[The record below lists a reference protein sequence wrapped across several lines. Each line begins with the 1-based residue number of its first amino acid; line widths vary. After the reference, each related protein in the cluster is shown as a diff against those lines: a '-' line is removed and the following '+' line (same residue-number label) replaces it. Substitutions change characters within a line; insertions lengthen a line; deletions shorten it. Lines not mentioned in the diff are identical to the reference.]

1 MKKLITLFTFA
12 VCCGFLVPAHA
23 QTNGELPPT
32 FHTSGMAASSQVFKD
47 PRVDL
52 LIQKQVYLNM
62 LALRNMPGFRVQVLS
77 TIDRAKAMEAKS
89 RLMQL
94 FPDYQTYLSYQSP
107 YFRVR
112 IGDFRDRQ
120 VAQQLQ
126 EELNQYFPN
135 GVFTVR
141 DYIHISPEQ
150 LFQTSNEEVTDS
162 TNSNDSTN

>member
-1 MKKLITLFTFA
+1 
-12 VCCGFLVPAHA
+12 
-23 QTNGELPPT
+23 
-32 FHTSGMAASSQVFKD
+32 
-47 PRVDL
+47 
-52 LIQKQVYLNM
+52 M

-150 LFQTSNEEVTDS
+150 LFQTNNDEP
-162 TNSNDSTN
+162 NDSTN